1 MNQCSFLL
9 LVILLLCVAS
19 SNSNEVVEVN
29 VICKETFKPS
39 FCSKLLN
46 SKPGGAKGADL
57 VNLAQYTIDVLRV
70 NLTNTVNLINK
81 LISQGDGKAKAR
93 KHYDTCLLD
102 LGPYGTSASVHL
114 VDADFFLKRGEY
126 RNMAA
131 STALLMQNILHCKND
146 PKDYYYHDDD
156 YHSDKSLLS
165 KYVDVIMKIGQVL
178 DIISKYLNLG

>member
-1 MNQCSFLL
+1 MNHYSFSL

-19 SNSNEVVEVN
+19 CNSTKVVEVN
-29 VICKETFKPS
+29 VICKEAFKPS

-46 SKPGGAKGADL
+46 SKSGGAKGADL
-57 VNLAQYTIDVLRV
+57 VNLAQYTIDVLSV

-81 LISQGDGKAKAR
+81 LISEGGGKAKAR

-114 VDADFFLKRGEY
+114 IDADFSLKRREY
-126 RNMAA
+126 REMAA

-146 PKDYYYHDDD
+146 RKDYYYDD

-165 KYVDVIMKIGQVL
+165 KYVDVIMKTGQVL